1 MPLDLLWDRRRF
13 LATLWS
19 SAKGVLRG
27 FLLLIYI
34 GTGSHCSL
42 LVLTLE
48 GISEGSSAIFFF
60 SCFSDGGSLILLSL
74 YFSSFLMNSFSIRK
88 Y

>member
-48 GISEGSSAIFFF
+48 GISEGSSTIFFVVVF
-60 SCFSDGGSLILLSL
+60 LMEEVLSSSL